1 MSEDPVLYT
10 QVELR
15 FERGSDV
22 RWIPKRYARVG
33 KELQIDGAGACVVTA
48 VYSTLT
54 AEQLGLQ
61 RGDLGRF
68 SCVLGKGRG
77 R

>member
-1 MSEDPVLYT
+1 VSDPVLYT

-22 RWIPKRYARVG
+22 RWIPKKFARVG
-33 KELQIDGAGACVVTA
+33 KRLTIDNAGACVVTA

-54 AEQLGLQ
+54 SEQLGLVHHEF
-61 RGDLGRF
+61 GRF
-68 SCVLGKGRG
+68 SCVLDRPRKR
-77 R
+77 